1 MNAAAAPSAPLGATE
16 AEAERQ
22 RALLAALWSTGATAV
37 AVRLP
42 CREGPVSVARGLGAY
57 RANAAANAA
66 RALEA
71 AYPTVQA
78 LIGADDFRRLAREH
92 WLQAAAACGDLA
104 EWGGALG
111 DWLEAHP
118 ALADWPYLGDCA
130 RLDWAVHRCERA
142 ADATLDAGSIARLG
156 DTDPQ
161 HLHLELRPGVAVLRS
176 RWPVVM
182 LHEAHREA
190 DPTSALASVRDALAK
205 GEGESA
211 LVARS
216 ASGTGWRAQVHRV
229 DALTAAWTVML
240 PAADSL
246 TDALAAMSALTEEQD
261 GIDGTAFDLAAWL
274 ASALRE
280 GWLKGIRV
288 AVD

>member
-1 MNAAAAPSAPLGATE
+1 MTGNAAPPPESALA

-22 RALLAALWSTGATAV
+22 RAVLAALWSADAAV
-37 AVRLP
+37 AAVDLP

-57 RANAAANAA
+57 RANAGANAA

-78 LIGADDFRRLAREH
+78 LVGADDFRRLAREH
-92 WLQAAAACGDLA
+92 WLQAPPACGDLA

-111 DWLEAHP
+111 DTLDAHP

-142 ADATLDAGSIARLG
+142 ADATLDAASIARLG
-156 DTDPQ
+156 DADPQ
-161 HLHLELRPGVAVLRS
+161 RLHLELRPGVAVLRS

-182 LHEAHREA
+182 LHEAHRHP
-190 DPTSALASVRDALAK
+190 DPASMLAAVREALANGV
-205 GEGESA
+205 GESA
-211 LVARS
+211 LVSRS
-216 ASGTGWRAQVHRV
+216 GAGSGWRAQVHRT
-229 DALTAAWTVML
+229 DALTVAWTTRL
-240 PAADSL
+240 
-246 TDALAAMSALTEEQD
+246 LAGDALTEALGAVGDAAPGQD
-261 GIDGTAFDLAAWL
+261 GAPFELAAWL
-274 ASALRE
+274 TSALCE

-288 AVD
+288 APD